1 MFERTQRFTRGVEM
15 SRNYKSVMACRS
27 QEMSQ
32 NTLQA
37 LVRHDRSIGNTLK
50 GKMMGRLVFAI
61 ALVVSEIGSVS
72 ATNTWDDAYDTS
84 QIEVTMVYF
93 VPSDRVPLSDWR
105 QRLDY
110 YSKRIEQFH
119 AREFQGQS
127 KLTTVVRPEPFISG
141 MSTSQLRLGDAN
153 QIYYR
158 TLSEVDQRLK
168 FSPSKNEAKQQRKI
182 FPILLV
188 MSEINWRP
196 LDDFFRVKPAENG
209 FEFEGNYNNG
219 QHFPGATSGGA
230 RALYNPQ
237 QGIGWGLVSADGW
250 RVPYRGSD
258 CVVYHEG
265 CGHTVG
271 LPHPEPG
278 NGSVMSMGQYRGWIS
293 ESWLD
298 KEQKTRLG
306 WKPKDV
312 PGDTQ
317 SELFSTFRAIPSP
330 NVPRPGQSV
339 RLKLDFPRNA
349 EVKSLHVQLQTSVTG
364 PWIEVP
370 QRWEGGAPEF
380 AALGEFDRPTPVSY
394 RVNATLLNGETAELW
409 GYFQVRSEA
418 KQHPLPVPM
427 QAIGLDLQK
436 GERIGGEFGLQR
448 MPESEVDLLW
458 LVNQNRS
465 TEDNEKDETI
475 WSFGDWNW
483 SDGVLTS
490 PKKFGARLQLPYSPP
505 NEYRLTVV
513 LEPLDVPNGLLLGNV
528 VGGNQFVSLFSYR
541 TPNGYVSAI
550 ENIDGRNVGN
560 ETTVR
565 GAVFK
570 RGQISQVV
578 VTVRANGIQMMVDG
592 RRLINWKGKAER
604 LSLSD
609 YWATPDKRAMFLGAY
624 DCRYRFH
631 RVTLETLAGEGQQLN

>member
-1 MFERTQRFTRGVEM
+1 
-15 SRNYKSVMACRS
+15 MA
-27 QEMSQ
+27 
-32 NTLQA
+32 
-37 LVRHDRSIGNTLK
+37 
-50 GKMMGRLVFAI
+50 RLIFAI
-61 ALVVSEIGSVS
+61 AVLVSELGHLS

-84 QIEVTMVYF
+84 HVEVTMVYF

-105 QRLDY
+105 QRVDY

-119 AREFQGQS
+119 GREFQGQS

-141 MSTSQLRLGDAN
+141 LSTSQLRVGDAN

-158 TLSEVDQRLK
+158 TLNEVDRRLK
-168 FSPSKNEAKQQRKI
+168 FAPSTQEAKQGRKA

-188 MSEINWRP
+188 LSEINWRP
-196 LDDFFRVKPAENG
+196 LDDFFRVKSTNRG
-209 FEFEGNYNNG
+209 FVFEGNYNGG

-230 RALYNPQ
+230 RALYNPSR
-237 QGIGWGLVSADGW
+237 GIGWGLVSADGW

-306 WKPKDV
+306 WTPKEV
-312 PGDTQ
+312 SEDTQ
-317 SELFSTFRAIPSP
+317 LELFSTFRAIASP
-330 NVPRPGQSV
+330 TVPQPGQSV
-339 RLKLDFPRNA
+339 RLKLDFPPGA
-349 EVKSLHVQLQTSVTG
+349 MVKALRVQLQTSVTG
-364 PWIEVP
+364 PWVEVP
-370 QRWEGGAPEF
+370 QRWEGATPGV
-380 AALGEFDRPTPVSY
+380 ALLGKFDRPTPVSY
-394 RVNATLLNGETAELW
+394 RVNVTLLSGETAELW
-409 GYFQVRSEA
+409 GYFQVRSDA
-418 KQHPLPVPM
+418 NKPPLPAPTGAM
-427 QAIGLDLQK
+427 ALDLLKSQQAE
-436 GERIGGEFGLQR
+436 GDALAQS
-448 MPESEVDLLW
+448 MPESEIDLLAMAK
-458 LVNQNRS
+458 QNRS
-465 TEDNEKDETI
+465 KEGDDKKGAV
-475 WSFGDWNW
+475 WSFGDWTW

-505 NEYRLTVV
+505 EEYRLTVV
-513 LEPLDVPNGLLLGNV
+513 LEPLDDPNGLLLGNV

-541 TPNGYVSAI
+541 TPNGYASAV

-565 GAVFK
+565 GAVFT

-578 VTVRANGIQMMVDG
+578 VSVRKNGIHMMVDG
-592 RRLINWKGKAER
+592 RQLINWQGTSDR
-604 LSLSD
+604 LSLSE
-609 YWATPDKRAMFLGAY
+609 YWATPDKKAMFLGAY

-631 RVTLETLAGEGQQLN
+631 RVTLEPLAGKGQQLGR

>member
-1 MFERTQRFTRGVEM
+1 
-15 SRNYKSVMACRS
+15 
-27 QEMSQ
+27 
-32 NTLQA
+32 
-37 LVRHDRSIGNTLK
+37 
-50 GKMMGRLVFAI
+50 MGRLFFAVAI
-61 ALVVSEIGSVS
+61 FVSEIGSLA

-119 AREFQGQS
+119 GREFQDQS
-127 KLTTVVRPEPFISG
+127 KLTTVVHPEPFISG

-158 TLSEVDQRLK
+158 TLTEVDQRLK
-168 FSPSKNEAKQQRKI
+168 FAPSTRQAKQQRKA

-188 MSEINWRP
+188 MSEVNWRP
-196 LDDFFRVKPAENG
+196 LDDFFRVKPTKNG
-209 FEFEGNYNNG
+209 FAFEGNYNAG

-237 QGIGWGLVSADGW
+237 RGIGWGLVSADGW

-312 PGDTQ
+312 PVDTQ
-317 SELFSTFRAIPSP
+317 LELFSAFRAIVSP
-330 NVPRPGQSV
+330 RVPQPGQAV

-349 EVKSLHVQLQTSVTG
+349 KVKLLQVQVQTSVTG
-364 PWIEVP
+364 PWVEVP
-370 QRWEGGAPEF
+370 QRWDGATPEF
-380 AALGEFDRPTPVSY
+380 AVLGEFDRPTPVSY
-394 RVNATLLNGETAELW
+394 RVNVTLLNGETAELW

-418 KQHPLPVPM
+418 NQPTLPVPVG
-427 QAIGLDLQK
+427 ALSLDLMK
-436 GERIGGEFGLQR
+436 GQRIGGDFALQR
-448 MPESEVDLLW
+448 MPESEVDLLAMA
-458 LVNQNRS
+458 NQNRS
-465 TEDNEKDETI
+465 NEGHDKEETI
-475 WSFGDWNW
+475 WSFGDWTW
-483 SDGVLTS
+483 SDGVVTS

-505 NEYRLTVV
+505 DEYRLTVG
-513 LEPLDVPNGLLLGNV
+513 LEPLDDPNGLLLGNV
-528 VGGNQFVSLFSYR
+528 SGGNQFVCLFSYR

-570 RGQISQVV
+570 RGQISQLV
-578 VTVRANGIQMMVDG
+578 VTVRETGIHIMVDG
-592 RRLINWKGKAER
+592 RQLINWKGKPER

-609 YWATPDKRAMFLGAY
+609 YWATPDQRAMFLGAY

-631 RVTLETLAGEGQQLN
+631 RVTLETLAGEGQQLDR

>member
-1 MFERTQRFTRGVEM
+1 
-15 SRNYKSVMACRS
+15 
-27 QEMSQ
+27 
-32 NTLQA
+32 
-37 LVRHDRSIGNTLK
+37 
-50 GKMMGRLVFAI
+50 MGRLIFAI
-61 ALVVSEIGSVS
+61 AVLVSELGHLS

-84 QIEVTMVYF
+84 HVEVTMVYF

-105 QRLDY
+105 QRVDY

-119 AREFQGQS
+119 GREFQGQS

-141 MSTSQLRLGDAN
+141 LSTSQLRVGDAN

-158 TLSEVDQRLK
+158 TLKEVDQRLK
-168 FSPSKNEAKQQRKI
+168 FAPSTQEAKQERKA

-188 MSEINWRP
+188 LSEINWRP
-196 LDDFFRVKPAENG
+196 LDDFFRVKSTEDG
-209 FEFEGNYNNG
+209 FVFEGNYNRG

-230 RALYNPQ
+230 RALYNPSR
-237 QGIGWGLVSADGW
+237 GIGWGLVSADGW

-306 WKPKDV
+306 WTPEEV
-312 PGDTQ
+312 PLNTQ
-317 SELFSTFRAIPSP
+317 LELFSTFRAIPSP
-330 NVPRPGQSV
+330 LVPEPGQAV
-339 RLKLDFPRNA
+339 RLNLDFPPDA
-349 EVKSLHVQLQTSVTG
+349 KVKSLRVHLQTSVTG

-370 QRWEGGAPEF
+370 QRWQGATPEF
-380 AALGEFDRPTPVSY
+380 ARLGAFDRPTPVSY
-394 RVNATLLNGETAELW
+394 RVNATLMNGATEELW
-409 GYFQVRSEA
+409 GYFQVRGDA
-418 KQHPLPVPM
+418 KIPPLPVP
-427 QAIGLDLQK
+427 IGAMALDLLKTQQA
-436 GERIGGEFGLQR
+436 GADADQQR
-448 MPESEVDLLW
+448 MPKSEINLLAMA
-458 LVNQNRS
+458 NQNRFKEGDDKQNS
-465 TEDNEKDETI
+465 L
-475 WSFGDWNW
+475 WSIGNWAW

-490 PKKFGARLQLPYSPP
+490 PKQFGARLQLPYSPP
-505 NEYRLTVV
+505 DEYRLTVV
-513 LEPLDVPNGLLLGNV
+513 LEPLDDPNGLLLGNV
-528 VGGNQFVSLFSYR
+528 VGGNQFASLFSYR
-541 TPNGYVSAI
+541 TPNGYASAV

-565 GAVFK
+565 GSVFT
-570 RGQISQVV
+570 RGQMSQLV
-578 VTVRANGIQMMVDG
+578 VTVRKTGVSMMVDG
-592 RRLINWKGKAER
+592 RQFINWQGKSDR

-609 YWATPDKRAMFLGAY
+609 YWATPNKKAMFLGAY

-631 RVTLETLAGEGQQLN
+631 RITLEPMAGEGQRLDR